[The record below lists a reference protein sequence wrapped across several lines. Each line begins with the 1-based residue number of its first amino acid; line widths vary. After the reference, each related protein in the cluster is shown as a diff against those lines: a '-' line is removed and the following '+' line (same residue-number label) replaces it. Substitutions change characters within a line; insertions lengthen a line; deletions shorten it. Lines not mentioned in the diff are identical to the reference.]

1 MAAERG
7 SEGTKT
13 SISSNID
20 VPFDSNERFSMP
32 NINLL
37 VKNEADRLIK
47 ELIDDMRTFVVSD
60 FNYESIDFIPEENSD
75 INNNRDVI
83 YDTINQIAESMQ
95 KKLNKGTPGDPDYNP
110 GEFLKMFDIRYNT
123 DTGQSEI
130 TLNLDFEGGLFEN
143 ISIKSINIE
152 RR

>member
-1 MAAERG
+1 MTAERG
-7 SEGTKT
+7 SNETRT
-13 SISSNID
+13 SNIS
-20 VPFDSNERFSMP
+20 VPEASNDRFSMP
-32 NINLL
+32 NINIL

-47 ELIDDMRTFVVSD
+47 ELIDDMRVFIVSD
-60 FNYESIDFIPEENSD
+60 FDYESIDFIPEENPEID
-75 INNNRDVI
+75 NRRDVI
-83 YDTINQIAESMQ
+83 YDTINEISQSMQ

-130 TLNLDFEGGLFEN
+130 TLNLEFEGGLFEN
-143 ISIKSINIE
+143 ISIKSVNIE